1 MLGWYALLLS
11 FVIPWGI
18 VGPTASFACG
28 PVPLYPTNVIYP
40 LRSSLTDLE
49 VYATVPSTFASSY
62 RLKYYIVVKGKIKW
76 ILLIKD
82 TWYTTRF
89 PLVPAWIQLMA
100 SARPTSFT
108 GHHKNT
114 GVLRDALPGLGS
126 SASGIPQALEFD
138 SKKVVFPQPSS
149 GTLPSPLKQKT
160 AERKEKPH
168 QPFTNIFG
176 NAASR
181 RIVKPPPMKLAPP
194 LTKSSS
200 TDSLMKRP
208 PITVFDTGLPG
219 HLNVPKRTSQP
230 ALFTSFPATKSNIG
244 KENVAPDSYTKDA
257 SGSVHGHSRN
267 NNIAKATPQK
277 VKEVLQESCCG
288 QEKKKKERPMQ
299 LSSPRS
305 ITVPEPEEMPSID
318 DDGNKPPYS
327 YATLI
332 GMAILRAPGRRLTLA
347 QIYKWISETFAYYR
361 NSDSG
366 WQNSIRHNLS
376 LNKAFVKQER
386 PKDDPGK
393 GNYWT
398 VEAGQEYQFL
408 KQKGGRKV
416 VSEKPKKVSKRVGTS
431 EVGIPKVE
439 LLEPQVEFPDHLE
452 LPRPVNSTDTIDANE
467 LGDIL
472 KRKALTNES
481 LISSDA
487 TELASP
493 EPKRTIDPFRPT
505 SPILQ
510 PEAQLSSPPAV
521 PTIHS
526 SPPVPGVLRELTS
539 PMFPPLSRKRKP
551 SQMNDSGYFSSL
563 ESSVLRSS
571 REDEKHRIKRGR
583 AEEDIAR
590 IRNSSQESPATKLNM
605 TTNPSFLISSP
616 LRGYTTQQP
625 LQPLTPAI
633 TLRPQRP
640 PMSASPNT
648 NLRRHRD
655 RIKQLVGSPQRDIEV
670 LEDDIWGTAFI
681 TGLNDSP
688 CGSRTDDNASTDTLL
703 SKGYFGSPEKR
714 TARKDL
720 RRRFLDQLSPEK
732 VMKAATRTP
741 QSEMFNVVRNGFQLL
756 RDMQEKEN
764 ASPIKRRTA

>member
-1 MLGWYALLLS
+1 
-11 FVIPWGI
+11 
-18 VGPTASFACG
+18 
-28 PVPLYPTNVIYP
+28 
-40 LRSSLTDLE
+40 
-49 VYATVPSTFASSY
+49 
-62 RLKYYIVVKGKIKW
+62 
-76 ILLIKD
+76 
-82 TWYTTRF
+82 
-89 PLVPAWIQLMA
+89 MA
-100 SARPTSFT
+100 SAHPTSFT

-114 GVLRDALPGLGS
+114 GVLGDGLS
-126 SASGIPQALEFD
+126 SSTSGVPQVLEFG

-149 GTLPSPLKQKT
+149 GTSPSPLKQKAT
-160 AERKEKPH
+160 ERKEKPH
-168 QPFTNIFG
+168 QHFTNIFG

-181 RIVKPPPMKLAPP
+181 RIVKPPPTKLAPP
-194 LTKSSS
+194 LTKPGA

-208 PITVFDTGLPG
+208 PITIFDTALPG
-219 HLNVPKRTSQP
+219 RSNVQKRTSQP

-244 KENVAPDSYTKDA
+244 KENVAPESYIKDA
-257 SGSVHGHSRN
+257 SGSVHGHSRSN
-267 NNIAKATPQK
+267 NMTKVTPQK
-277 VKEVLQESCCG
+277 GKIVLQESYCG
-288 QEKKKKERPMQ
+288 QEKKKRERPMQ
-299 LSSPRS
+299 LSSPHA
-305 ITVPEPEEMPSID
+305 ITVPEPEEMPTVD

-361 NSDSG
+361 NPDSG

-408 KQKGGRKV
+408 KQKGGRKA
-416 VSEKPKKVSKRVGTS
+416 VSEKSKKLSRRASTKT
-431 EVGIPKVE
+431 EFF
-439 LLEPQVEFPDHLE
+439 EPQTNFPDHSE
-452 LPRPVNSTDTIDANE
+452 LPRPVNSTDAIDAKE
-467 LGDIL
+467 LESIL
-472 KRKALTNES
+472 KQGALTGGS
-481 LISSDA
+481 LISSDG

-493 EPKRTIDPFRPT
+493 EQKRNLDDPFRPT

-510 PEAQLSSPPAV
+510 PDVQQSSPPAV
-521 PTIHS
+521 PTIYS
-526 SPPVPGVLRELTS
+526 SPPVSKALREPTP

-571 REDEKHRIKRGR
+571 REDERHRIKRGR

-590 IRNSSQESPATKLNM
+590 IRHSSHESPATKLNM
-605 TTNPSFLISSP
+605 TTNPSFLISPP
-616 LRGYTTQQP
+616 LRGYTTQQLLP
-625 LQPLTPAI
+625 PLTPAT
-633 TLRPQRP
+633 TLWPQRP

-681 TGLNDSP
+681 TGLSDSP
-688 CGSRTDDNASTDTLL
+688 CGSRTDDNAFPDTLL
-703 SKGYFGSPEKR
+703 GKGYFASPEKR
-714 TARKDL
+714 IARKDL
-720 RRRFLDQLSPEK
+720 RRRFLDQISPEK
-732 VMKAATRTP
+732 VMKATTKTP
-741 QSEMFNVVRNGFQLL
+741 QSDMFNVVRNGFQLL

-764 ASPIKRRTA
+764 ASPIKRRAT

>member
-1 MLGWYALLLS
+1 MPDC
-11 FVIPWGI
+11 V
-18 VGPTASFACG
+18 
-28 PVPLYPTNVIYP
+28 
-40 LRSSLTDLE
+40 
-49 VYATVPSTFASSY
+49 
-62 RLKYYIVVKGKIKW
+62 
-76 ILLIKD
+76 
-82 TWYTTRF
+82 
-89 PLVPAWIQLMA
+89 QLMA

-108 GHHKNT
+108 RHHKNT
-114 GVLRDALPGLGS
+114 GVLRDVLPS
-126 SASGIPQALEFD
+126 QALGVSQVLEFG
-138 SKKVVFPQPSS
+138 SNKVVFPQPST
-149 GTLPSPLKQKT
+149 GTSPSPLKQKA

-168 QPFTNIFG
+168 QSFTNIFG

-181 RIVKPPPMKLAPP
+181 RIVKPPPTKLAPP

-208 PITVFDTGLPG
+208 PITIFDTALP
-219 HLNVPKRTSQP
+219 NVPKRTSQP

-244 KENVAPDSYTKDA
+244 KENVAPESYTKDV
-257 SGSVHGHSRN
+257 SGSVLGHSRN
-267 NNIAKATPQK
+267 SSMTKVMSQK
-277 VKEVLQESCCG
+277 FKEVLQESCG
-288 QEKKKKERPMQ
+288 QGKKENGKTMQ
-299 LSSPRS
+299 LSPRS
-305 ITVPEPEEMPSID
+305 ITVPEPEEMPTVD
-318 DDGNKPPYS
+318 DNGNKPPYS

-361 NSDSG
+361 TSDAG

-398 VEAGQEYQFL
+398 VEAGEEYQFL
-408 KQKGGRKV
+408 KQKGGRK
-416 VSEKPKKVSKRVGTS
+416 SALGKLKKVSKRVGTS
-431 EVGIPKVE
+431 RVGIPKVE
-439 LLEPQVEFPDHLE
+439 LFEPQAELPDHLE
-452 LPRPVNSTDTIDANE
+452 LPQPAKSIDGNGLE
-467 LGDIL
+467 GIL
-472 KRKALTNES
+472 HQKVLMNES

-493 EPKRTIDPFRPT
+493 EPKRTLDDPFRPT

-510 PEAQLSSPPAV
+510 QKSSPPAV
-521 PTIHS
+521 LTIHS
-526 SPPVPGVLRELTS
+526 SPPFSEALREPT
-539 PMFPPLSRKRKP
+539 PAMFPPLTRKRKP

-571 REDEKHRIKRGR
+571 REDERHKIKRGR

-590 IRNSSQESPATKLNM
+590 IRHSSHESPADKSNI
-605 TTNPSFLISSP
+605 TTNPSFLMSSP
-616 LRGYTTQQP
+616 LRGYTTQKSLP
-625 LQPLTPAI
+625 PLTPAT
-633 TLRPQRP
+633 TLRLQRP

-670 LEDDIWGTAFI
+670 LEEDIWGTAFN

-688 CGSRTDDNASTDTLL
+688 CSSRTDDNAFTDTLL

-714 TARKDL
+714 VARKDL
-720 RRRFLDQLSPEK
+720 RRTLFDQLSPEK
-732 VMKAATRTP
+732 VMKATTKTP
-741 QSEMFNVVRNGFQLL
+741 QPEMFNVVRNGFQLL
-756 RDMQEKEN
+756 RDIQEKEN
-764 ASPIKRRTA
+764 SPIKGRAT

>member
-1 MLGWYALLLS
+1 
-11 FVIPWGI
+11 
-18 VGPTASFACG
+18 
-28 PVPLYPTNVIYP
+28 
-40 LRSSLTDLE
+40 
-49 VYATVPSTFASSY
+49 
-62 RLKYYIVVKGKIKW
+62 
-76 ILLIKD
+76 
-82 TWYTTRF
+82 
-89 PLVPAWIQLMA
+89 MA
-100 SARPTSFT
+100 STSFT
-108 GHHKNT
+108 SHHKNT
-114 GVLRDALPGLGS
+114 KVLRDVFPS
-126 SASGIPQALEFD
+126 PASGVSQALEFG
-138 SKKVVFPQPSS
+138 SKRVVFPQPSS
-149 GTLPSPLKQKT
+149 GTSLSPLKQKA

-181 RIVKPPPMKLAPP
+181 RIVKPPPTKLAPP

-208 PITVFDTGLPG
+208 PITIFDTTLPS
-219 HLNVPKRTSQP
+219 HSNVPKRTSQP

-244 KENVAPDSYTKDA
+244 KENVAPESYTKDV
-257 SGSVHGHSRN
+257 SGSVYGHSRN
-267 NNIAKATPQK
+267 GSMTKATSQK
-277 VKEVLQESCCG
+277 VKEVLQESCYSQG
-288 QEKKKKERPMQ
+288 KKKKEEQMQ
-299 LSSPRS
+299 LTSPRS
-305 ITVPEPEEMPSID
+305 ITVPEPKEMPTVH

-332 GMAILRAPGRRLTLA
+332 GMAILRAPDRRLTLA
-347 QIYKWISETFAYYR
+347 QIYKWISETFTYYR
-361 NSDSG
+361 TSDSG

-398 VEAGQEYQFL
+398 VEAGQEYQFV
-408 KQKGGRKV
+408 KQKGGRKAV
-416 VSEKPKKVSKRVGTS
+416 PEKSKKVSKRVGTS
-431 EVGIPKVE
+431 GLGIPKVE
-439 LLEPQVEFPDHLE
+439 LFEPQAELPEHLE
-452 LPRPVNSTDTIDANE
+452 LPHPVNTTDTIDASE
-467 LGDIL
+467 LVGIL
-472 KRKALTNES
+472 KRKVLANES

-493 EPKRTIDPFRPT
+493 ESKRTLDDPFRPT

-510 PEAQLSSPPAV
+510 PQVQRSSPPTV

-526 SPPVPGVLRELTS
+526 SPPVSGALREPTP

-571 REDEKHRIKRGR
+571 REDERHKIKRGR

-590 IRNSSQESPATKLNM
+590 IRHSSHESPTNKSNM

-616 LRGYTTQQP
+616 LRGYTTQQMLP
-625 LQPLTPAI
+625 PLTPAT

-681 TGLNDSP
+681 TELNDSP
-688 CGSRTDDNASTDTLL
+688 CSNRADDNAFADTLL
-703 SKGYFGSPEKR
+703 SKGFFGSPEKR
-714 TARKDL
+714 IARKDH

-732 VMKAATRTP
+732 VMKATTKTP

-764 ASPIKRRTA
+764 ASPIKRRAT

>member
-1 MLGWYALLLS
+1 
-11 FVIPWGI
+11 
-18 VGPTASFACG
+18 
-28 PVPLYPTNVIYP
+28 
-40 LRSSLTDLE
+40 
-49 VYATVPSTFASSY
+49 
-62 RLKYYIVVKGKIKW
+62 
-76 ILLIKD
+76 
-82 TWYTTRF
+82 
-89 PLVPAWIQLMA
+89 MA

-108 GHHKNT
+108 SHHKNT
-114 GVLRDALPGLGS
+114 GVLGDALPPPT
-126 SASGIPQALEFD
+126 SGVSQALEFG

-149 GTLPSPLKQKT
+149 GTSPSPLKQKA

-200 TDSLMKRP
+200 TDSLTKRP
-208 PITVFDTGLPG
+208 PITIFDTALPG
-219 HLNVPKRTSQP
+219 HSNVPKRTSRS

-244 KENVAPDSYTKDA
+244 KENVAPESYTKDA
-257 SGSVHGHSRN
+257 SESVYGHTRN
-267 NNIAKATPQK
+267 STMTKVAPQK
-277 VKEVLQESCCG
+277 IKEVLQESRCG
-288 QEKKKKERPMQ
+288 QAKKKKEKPMH
-299 LSSPRS
+299 LSSRS
-305 ITVPEPEEMPSID
+305 ITVPEPEEMPAVV
-318 DDGNKPPYS
+318 DDGKKPPYS

-361 NSDSG
+361 TPDSG

-376 LNKAFVKQER
+376 LNKAFVKQGR

-408 KQKGGRKV
+408 KQKGGKKAI
-416 VSEKPKKVSKRVGTS
+416 SGKSKKVLKRVGTS
-431 EVGIPKVE
+431 RVGTSKQE
-439 LLEPQVEFPDHLE
+439 LFENQAELPNHLE
-452 LPRPVNSTDTIDANE
+452 LPQHMNSTDTIDANE
-467 LGDIL
+467 LEDIL
-472 KRKALTNES
+472 KRKVLMNEP

-493 EPKRTIDPFRPT
+493 EPKRTFNDPFRPT

-510 PEAQLSSPPAV
+510 PEVQQSSPPAG
-521 PTIHS
+521 PTIQS
-526 SPPVPGVLRELTS
+526 SPPDSGALREPTP

-551 SQMNDSGYFSSL
+551 SKMNDSGYFSSL

-571 REDEKHRIKRGR
+571 REDERHRIKRGR

-590 IRNSSQESPATKLNM
+590 IRHSSHESPASKSNM

-616 LRGYTTQQP
+616 LHGYTTQQQLP
-625 LQPLTPAI
+625 PLTPA
-633 TLRPQRP
+633 TSLRPQRP

-670 LEDDIWGTAFI
+670 LEDDIWGTAFV

-688 CGSRTDDNASTDTLL
+688 CSSRTDDIVSTDSLL
-703 SKGYFGSPEKR
+703 SKGYFAPPEKR
-714 TARKDL
+714 IARKDL
-720 RRRFLDQLSPEK
+720 HGRFLDQLSPEK
-732 VMKAATRTP
+732 VMKETSKTP

-764 ASPIKRRTA
+764 ASPIKRRAT

>member
-1 MLGWYALLLS
+1 M
-11 FVIPWGI
+11 
-18 VGPTASFACG
+18 T
-28 PVPLYPTNVIYP
+28 
-40 LRSSLTDLE
+40 
-49 VYATVPSTFASSY
+49 
-62 RLKYYIVVKGKIKW
+62 KI
-76 ILLIKD
+76 
-82 TWYTTRF
+82 
-89 PLVPAWIQLMA
+89 
-100 SARPTSFT
+100 TS
-108 GHHKNT
+108 
-114 GVLRDALPGLGS
+114 
-126 SASGIPQALEFD
+126 
-138 SKKVVFPQPSS
+138 
-149 GTLPSPLKQKT
+149 
-160 AERKEKPH
+160 
-168 QPFTNIFG
+168 
-176 NAASR
+176 
-181 RIVKPPPMKLAPP
+181 
-194 LTKSSS
+194 
-200 TDSLMKRP
+200 
-208 PITVFDTGLPG
+208 
-219 HLNVPKRTSQP
+219 
-230 ALFTSFPATKSNIG
+230 
-244 KENVAPDSYTKDA
+244 
-257 SGSVHGHSRN
+257 
-267 NNIAKATPQK
+267 QK

-288 QEKKKKERPMQ
+288 QGKKKKEKPIQ
-299 LSSPRS
+299 LTSPRS
-305 ITVPEPEEMPSID
+305 VTVPEPEEMPTVH

-347 QIYKWISETFAYYR
+347 QIYKWISEMFAYYR
-361 NSDSG
+361 TSDSG

-416 VSEKPKKVSKRVGTS
+416 ASEKSKKVSKRVGTS
-431 EVGIPKVE
+431 GVGIPKVE
-439 LLEPQVEFPDHLE
+439 SFEPQAELPDHLE
-452 LPRPVNSTDTIDANE
+452 LPHSVNSMETMDANE
-467 LGDIL
+467 LGGIL
-472 KRKALTNES
+472 KRKVLTNES

-493 EPKRTIDPFRPT
+493 EVKRTLDDPFRPT

-510 PEAQLSSPPAV
+510 PQVQLSSPPAV

-526 SPPVPGVLRELTS
+526 SPPVSGALREPTP

-571 REDEKHRIKRGR
+571 REDERHKIKRGR

-590 IRNSSQESPATKLNM
+590 IRHSSHESPANKLNM

-616 LRGYTTQQP
+616 LRGYTTQQLLP
-625 LQPLTPAI
+625 PLTPAT

-688 CGSRTDDNASTDTLL
+688 CSSRTDDNASTDTLL

-714 TARKDL
+714 IARKDL

-732 VMKAATRTP
+732 VMKATTKTP

-764 ASPIKRRTA
+764 TSPIKRRAT